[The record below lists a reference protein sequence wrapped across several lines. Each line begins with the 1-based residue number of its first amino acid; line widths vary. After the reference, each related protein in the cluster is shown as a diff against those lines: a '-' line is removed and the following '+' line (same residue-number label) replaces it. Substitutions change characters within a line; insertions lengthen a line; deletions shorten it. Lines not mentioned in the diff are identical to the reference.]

1 MSYSR
6 VLSVAKDVEDTKDN
20 KFEESITER
29 EGDESC
35 IDQPAHCIVRLSQ

>member
-1 MSYSR
+1 MSHSR

-29 EGDESC
+29 AMRVAS
-35 IDQPAHCIVRLSQ
+35 ISPHTA